1 MDFRPRRS
9 VLYIPG
15 DKPRA
20 LEKARELEAD
30 ALILDLE
37 DSVAPQAKAS
47 ARGQV
52 LAAVAAGGYGR
63 RELVI
68 RINGLDSAW
77 GMEDLAAAA
86 SSAADAILIPK
97 VNGPEDLARAKKV
110 SGNKPLWAMM
120 ETPRA
125 VFNALSIADAGPACF
140 IIGTNDLLKE
150 TRMEGRAAL
159 IPAITQIALAA
170 RAAGVDCI
178 DGVFNDF
185 RNEDGFA
192 AECAQGRELGMD
204 GKTLIHPGQIAHAN
218 QTFAPSST
226 EVEWAA
232 KVIAAFELPESHG
245 KGVITLEGRMVERLH
260 LDMALRFTAISKAIS

>member
-9 VLYIPG
+9 VLYMPG

-20 LEKARELEAD
+20 LEKARELAAD

-37 DSVAPQAKAS
+37 DSVAPDAKET
-47 ARGQV
+47 ARALV
-52 LAAVAAGGYGR
+52 MAAGGYGS
-63 RELVI
+63 REIVI
-68 RINGLDSAW
+68 RINGLDSPW
-77 GMEDLAAAA
+77 GMADLAAAA
-86 SSAADAILIPK
+86 ASAADAILIPK
-97 VNGPEDLARAKKV
+97 VNGPQDLERARQFAGGKA
-110 SGNKPLWAMM
+110 LWAMM

-125 VFNALSIADAGPACF
+125 VFNALAIADAGPACF

-150 TRMEGRAAL
+150 TRMESRAAL
-159 IPAITQIALAA
+159 IPAITQIVLAA
-170 RAAGVDCI
+170 RAGGVDCI

-185 RNEDGFA
+185 RNEEGFA
-192 AECAQGRELGMD
+192 AECAQGRGLGMD

-218 QTFAPSST
+218 QTFAPSPS

-232 KVIAAFELPESHG
+232 KVIAAFELPESQG

-260 LDMALRFTAISKAIS
+260 LDMALRIALISKAIS